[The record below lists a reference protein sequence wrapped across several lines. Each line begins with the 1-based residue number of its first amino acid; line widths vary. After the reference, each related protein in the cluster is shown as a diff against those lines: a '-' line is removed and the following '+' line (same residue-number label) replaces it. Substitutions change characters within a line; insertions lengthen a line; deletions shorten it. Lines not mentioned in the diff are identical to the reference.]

1 MIHREIHTILSNREK
16 TMDRWKNVLT
26 KQASLANTEY
36 VCKDEINLLSAEH

>member
-1 MIHREIHTILSNREK
+1 MIHREIHTSLSNGEK

-36 VCKDEINLLSAEH
+36 VCKNEISLLPAGH